1 MTIYERIDKAY
12 AEIAQHKFTKDR
24 WVGKWVVTRDANNKR
39 VKSPDL
45 TSDGYWVISITQILD
60 VVQAAHAKYGI
71 KCIFEGPYYD
81 LQNNEKSITIPY
93 KDGKRAIANG
103 HYDVKIIGEGPDDMI
118 ETRAQCRAWDTEGN
132 DKLDNKLLT
141 NAMRSLYRSLY
152 SIDGDDTKDP
162 EEENPAVQGAPAE
175 EPAEKDKW
183 FSKKE
188 PKTEAEV
195 KTPNEGKLDAETR
208 AKMKKATE
216 GRNQLCVFAQQNPE
230 CTIIVEAKKMYGDKI
245 LDWADGATLH
255 VMEELEEA
263 GLL

>member
-1 MTIYERIDKAY
+1 M
-12 AEIAQHKFTKDR
+12 
-24 WVGKWVVTRDANNKR
+24 
-39 VKSPDL
+39 
-45 TSDGYWVISITQILD
+45 ISITQILD
-60 VVQAAHAKYGI
+60 VVQKVHAKNGI

-81 LQNNEKSITIPY
+81 MQNNEKRTTVPWR
-93 KDGKRAIANG
+93 DGKRVIANG
-103 HYDVKIIGEGPDDMI
+103 HFEVRIIGEGPDDMI
-118 ETRAQCRAWDTEGN
+118 ETIAQCEAWDTEAN
-132 DKLDNKLLT
+132 DKLGNKLLT

-152 SIDGDDTKDP
+152 AIDGDDTRDP
-162 EEENPAVQGAPAE
+162 EEENSAVQGAPAE

-195 KTPNEGKLDAETR
+195 KTPDEGKLDAETR

-216 GRNQLCVFAQQNPE
+216 GRNQLCVFAKQNPE
-230 CTIIVEAKKMYGDKI
+230 CTIIVEAKKIYGDKI